1 MSLTKIGSI
10 GINTGIQLAGVTTV
24 STLKVG
30 SGVTLSSD
38 GDIFALGVSTVSTL
52 KVGSGV
58 TLSSDGDIFAVGVST
73 FVDGLKVVGGSN
85 SSNIT
90 IITSNNDVGVFSG
103 TNNGANIQL
112 FDDDTESKIRTV
124 DGRLHLSA
132 DDRDEVADSEIRFLV
147 DGNIKARISTG
158 SSFSL
163 GDDSDTFISRASANT
178 LTVTTQGSERA
189 RFESGGHVG
198 VGTNNAS
205 SRLHVHGSGGS
216 SSGLKLSNAFDNV
229 IHYFQN
235 DNDNS
240 NYIISYAGTGSPEI
254 ELKSNGFVSI
264 NGTGKKGVGVGV
276 GASHRDAAFTVAAN
290 VAGVSTALAL
300 LNENGSSTG
309 TEILTNKNL
318 ILSSDPGDDS
328 GTSTS
333 NIIFKV
339 DAEEKARIESNGKLL
354 LGSNA
359 VRNVGGSNS
368 SGQLQIEG
376 TGGNNSSMQLIR
388 NSADTGSSIIRFGKT
403 RGTGTGT
410 DQITAVVSGDHLGQ
424 ITFNAADGTDVNN
437 TVALIRATVNGT
449 VAGNQI
455 PTDLVFETSA
465 SSGGSRVE
473 RIRIKSDGKV
483 GINTNNPTS
492 KFTVAGTSGTTQIEI
507 KRLNSNATGTVGAL
521 NFTAMDGHSVAN
533 ISATADGDNEGAHLV
548 FRTTSAAGELSPFGG
563 STIERLR
570 IAADGNVGIGTQVP
584 AGTLHVSSGTSGD
597 CVLILEA
604 DEDDNTE
611 GDNPRIIFK
620 QDGGKEESAILQE
633 NNELVIANSVNS
645 SGGIIFKTGSTT
657 GYTNAT
663 EALRITE
670 NGDVLINKDVEL
682 AHTVFAVDGNIGQS
696 NSSTGTGAS
705 IKTFVLGRT
714 YLQSTSGTNILTFD
728 NWGTSAFD
736 ITVFRRD
743 TVAPAGAQVTKL
755 YLAFHGSGLNI
766 TQATL
771 AQEDKVIRGNIHGI
785 TYSITEN
792 NDTATLVATGDNTG
806 GESQSLVFHILA
818 HGNASGVITV
828 AS

>member
-73 FVDGLKVVGGSN
+73 FADGVKVVGGSN
-85 SSNIT
+85 SSDLT
-90 IITSNNDVGVFSG
+90 VITSNNDVGVFSG

-147 DGNIKARISTG
+147 DNDIKGFISAG

-163 GDDSDTFISRASANT
+163 GNDADTYISHPSSNT
-178 LTVTTQGSERA
+178 LTVTTQGSERV
-189 RFESGGHVG
+189 RIEQGGNVG

-205 SRLHVHGSGGS
+205 SLLHVHGSGGGT
-216 SSGLKLSNAFDNV
+216 SGLKLSNAFDNV

-276 GASHRDAAFTVAAN
+276 AASHRDAAFTVAAN

-300 LNENGSSTG
+300 LNENGASTG

-318 ILSSDPGDDS
+318 ILSADPGDDS

-339 DAEEKARIESNGKLL
+339 DAAEQARIESNGKLL

-359 VRNVGGSNS
+359 LRNVGGSSS

-388 NSADTGSSIIRFGKT
+388 NSADTGSSLIRFGKT

-410 DQITAVVSGDHLGQ
+410 DQITIVADGDHLGH

-449 VAGNQI
+449 VAENQI

-465 SSGGSRVE
+465 TSGGNR
-473 RIRIKSDGKV
+473 
-483 GINTNNPTS
+483 
-492 KFTVAGTSGTTQIEI
+492 A
-507 KRLNSNATGTVGAL
+507 
-521 NFTAMDGHSVAN
+521 
-533 ISATADGDNEGAHLV
+533 
-548 FRTTSAAGELSPFGG
+548 
-563 STIERLR
+563 ERLR
-570 IAADGNVGIGTQVP
+570 ITSTGNVGIGTQVP
-584 AGTLHVSSGTSGD
+584 AGTLHLSSGTSGD

-611 GDNPRIIFK
+611 GDNPRIVFR
-620 QDGGKEESAILQE
+620 QDGGKDESAILQE

-645 SGGIIFKTGSTT
+645 SGAIIFKTGSTT

-663 EALRITE
+663 EALRITD
-670 NGDVLINKDVEL
+670 NGDVLINQDVEL
-682 AHTVFAVDGNIGQS
+682 AQTVFAVDGNTGQR
-696 NSSTGTGAS
+696 NSSTGTGAYV
-705 IKTFVLGRT
+705 KTFVLSRS
-714 YLQSTSGTNILTFD
+714 YLQSTSGTNVLTFD
-728 NWGTSAFD
+728 NFGTSCFD

-743 TVAPAGAQVTKL
+743 TVAPAGASVTKL

-806 GESQSLVFHILA
+806 GESQNLVFHILS
-818 HGNASGVITV
+818 HGNSSGNITV

>member
-38 GDIFALGVSTVSTL
+38 GDIFALGISTVSTL

-73 FVDGLKVVGGSN
+73 FADGVKVVGGS
-85 SSNIT
+85 SSSDLT
-90 IITSNNDVGVFSG
+90 VITSNNNVGVFSG

-132 DDRDEVADSEIRFLV
+132 DDRDEVADSEIRFIV
-147 DGNIKARISTG
+147 DNNIKGFISAG

-163 GDDSDTFISRASANT
+163 GNDSDTFIGHPSSNT
-178 LTVTTQGSERA
+178 LTVTTQGSERV
-189 RFESGGHVG
+189 RIETGGNVG
-198 VGTNNAS
+198 VGTNNATS
-205 SRLHVHGSGGS
+205 LLHVHGSGGGT
-216 SSGLKLSNAFDNV
+216 SGLKISNTFKSV
-229 IHYFQN
+229 SHYFQN

-318 ILSSDPGDDS
+318 ILSADPGDDS

-339 DAEEKARIESNGKLL
+339 DAAEQARIESNGKLL
-354 LGSNA
+354 LGSNLI
-359 VRNVGGSNS
+359 RNIGGNTS

-376 TGGNNSSMQLIR
+376 TGGNNASMQLIR
-388 NSADTGSSIIRFGKT
+388 NSADTGSSLIRFGKT
-403 RGTGTGT
+403 RGTTTGAAQVT
-410 DQITAVVSGDHLGQ
+410 SVASGDHLGH

-449 VAGNQI
+449 VAENQI

-465 SSGGSRVE
+465 SSGGNRAE

-483 GINTNNPTS
+483 GVGTEFP
-492 KFTVAGTSGTTQIEI
+492 KCKLHVAQGKSGFDY
-507 KRLNSNATGTVGAL
+507 GTVGNL
-521 NFTAMDGHSVAN
+521 IVENSVNTVAQ
-533 ISATADGDNEGAHLV
+533 I
-548 FRTTSAAGELSPFGG
+548 LSPNSYSSSVHFGDQDNG
-563 STIERLR
+563 MVGRIQYEHIHNSMRFWTSNNERMV
-570 IAADGNVGIGTQVP
+570 IASGGNVGIGTTNP
-584 AGTLHVSSGTSGD
+584 AGTLHVSSGASGD
-597 CVLILEA
+597 CLLILEA
-604 DEDDNTE
+604 DTDDGNE
-611 GDNPRIIFK
+611 GDNPAIIFR

-645 SGGIIFKTGSTT
+645 NGAIIFKTGSTT

-663 EALRITE
+663 EALRITD
-670 NGDVLINKDVEL
+670 NGDVLINQDVEL
-682 AHTVFAVDGNIGQS
+682 AQTVCAVDGNTGQR
-696 NSSTGTGAS
+696 NSATGTGAYV
-705 IKTFVLGRT
+705 KTFVLSRS
-714 YLQSTSGTNILTFD
+714 YLQSTSGTNVLTFD
-728 NWGTSAFD
+728 NFGTSAFD

-743 TVAPAGAQVTKL
+743 TVAPAGAAVTKL

-771 AQEDKVIRGNIHGI
+771 VQEDKVIRGNIHGV

-806 GESQSLVFHILA
+806 GESQNLIFHILS
-818 HGNASGVITV
+818 HGNSSGNITV

>member
-30 SGVTLSSD
+30 SGITLSSD
-38 GDIFALGVSTVSTL
+38 GDIFATGITTIQTDSQYN
-52 KVGSGV
+52 G
-58 TLSSDGDIFAVGVST
+58 F
-73 FVDGLKVVGGSN
+73 FNVGGSLQFHTD
-85 SSNIT
+85 SSLCGIL
-90 IITSNNDVGVFSG
+90 SRRAS
-103 TNNGANIQL
+103 GANLLIS
-112 FDDDTESKIRTV
+112 DDDTTSKIRTI

-132 DDRDEVADSEIRFLV
+132 DDRNEVDESEIRFIV
-147 DGNIKARISTG
+147 DGDIKGQVSAG
-158 SSFSL
+158 SSFML
-163 GDDSDTFISRASANT
+163 GNDNDTFLGHPSSNT
-178 LTVTTQGSERA
+178 LTVTTQGSERV
-189 RFESGGHVG
+189 RIESGGSVG
-198 VGTNNAS
+198 VGTDNPS
-205 SRLHVHGSGGS
+205 SLLHVHGSGGGT
-216 SSGLKLSNAFDNV
+216 SGLRISNAFDNV
-229 IHYFQN
+229 SHYFQN

-290 VAGVSTALAL
+290 VAGVSTAIAL
-300 LNENGSSTG
+300 LNQNAASTG

-318 ILSSDPGDDS
+318 ILSADPGADS

-354 LGSNA
+354 VGSNA
-359 VRNVGGSNS
+359 VRNIGGSNS
-368 SGQLQIEG
+368 SGQIQIEG

-388 NSADTGSSIIRFGKT
+388 NSADTGSSFLRFGKT
-403 RGTGTGT
+403 RSTSAGGVTTVA
-410 DQITAVVSGDHLGQ
+410 DGDHLGH

-437 TVALIRATVNGT
+437 TVAHIRATVNGT
-449 VAGNQI
+449 VAENTI
-455 PTDLVFETSA
+455 PTDLVFETSTT
-465 SSGGSRVE
+465 SGGNRAE
-473 RIRIKSDGKV
+473 RLRIKSDGNV
-483 GINTNNPTS
+483 GINQSNPTA
-492 KFTVAGTSGTTQIEI
+492 KLQVTGGGAYTVANSGRSVEGIDI
-507 KRLNSNATGTVGAL
+507 NSSSGDVDGAFGGAISFGVGQTGRSAIAAVQNSDDEDNTGLAF
-521 NFTAMDGHSVAN
+521 FTHPSDT
-533 ISATADGDNEGAHLV
+533 ATADAV
-548 FRTTSAAGELSPFGG
+548 
-563 STIERLR
+563 ERVR
-570 IAADGNVGIGTQVP
+570 IDSSGLVGIGTQVP

-645 SGGIIFKTGSTT
+645 SGAIIFKTGSTT

-663 EALRITE
+663 EALRITD
-670 NGDVLINKDVEL
+670 NGDVLINKDTEL
-682 AHTVFAVDGNIGQS
+682 AHTVFAVDGNIGQT

-705 IKTFVLGRT
+705 VKTFVLGRT
-714 YLQSTSGTNILTFD
+714 YLQSTSGTNVLTFD

-771 AQEDKVIRGNIHGI
+771 VQEDKVIRGNIHGI

-806 GESQSLVFHILA
+806 GESQSLVFHILG
-818 HGNASGVITV
+818 HGNASGNVTV